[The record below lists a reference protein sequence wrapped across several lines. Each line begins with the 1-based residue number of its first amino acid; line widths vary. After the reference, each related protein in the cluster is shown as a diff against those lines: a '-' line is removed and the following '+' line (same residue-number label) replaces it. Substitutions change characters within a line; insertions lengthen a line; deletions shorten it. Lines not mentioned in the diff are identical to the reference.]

1 MIQGRRWTWATVV
14 LGLLGIW
21 STSIA
26 ADTPAA
32 RFVGRPE
39 FSEGDALGY
48 FVWKDG
54 DTWKVRWTTFGAEHK
69 FNGRVTVEG
78 GEFQSLKR
86 VDVDTERKV
95 LAPGRAPRVVRGPR
109 GRVRGVRGGRAPVV
123 ATRDEDRIEQE
134 TEHLIRFVTRTDDD
148 LDGFDFKVTDDA
160 RVLRFVLEIDETPR
174 PGEVEVGRENF
185 KPGENPLVV
194 RLR

>member
-1 MIQGRRWTWATVV
+1 MTQRRRWTSALIV
-14 LGLLGIW
+14 LGLLGSL

-32 RFVGRPE
+32 RFVGRPA

-54 DTWKVRWTTFGAEHK
+54 DTWKVRWTTFGAEHR
-69 FNGRVTVEG
+69 FSGRVIVEG
-78 GEFQSLKR
+78 GEIQSLKR

-123 ATRDEDRIEQE
+123 ATREEDRIEQE
-134 TEHLIRFVTRTDDD
+134 TEHLIRFITRTDDD
-148 LDGFDFKVTDDA
+148 LDGFDFKVTDSA
-160 RVLRFVLEIDETPR
+160 QLLRLVLEIDNAPR
-174 PGEVEVGRENF
+174 PNEVEVGRENF
-185 KPGENPLVV
+185 KPEENPLVV